1 MSMAESRERS
11 TSYDTGLEQTEWAY
25 KVATDVL
32 IWMDDLENIVKSS
45 HLLRSMLHSSQPV
58 KKVTASQ
65 AENPEGC
72 WSRSFPREKTIERWR
87 RAWKGEMIVKGNGGC
102 RDPYEGIVWLDS
114 GFRRNDG
121 PSPSSILY
129 IPNEPQHEDV

>member
-65 AENPEGC
+65 AEEGVIGVNDAGA
-72 WSRSFPREKTIERWR
+72 SPYLALR
-87 RAWKGEMIVKGNGGC
+87 RARGERDAAIAECPPLAASQAEDMQTKESDIPTFLINGEGTFPPLPLKGQ
-102 RDPYEGIVWLDS
+102 D
-114 GFRRNDG
+114 
-121 PSPSSILY
+121 
-129 IPNEPQHEDV
+129 

>member
-65 AENPEGC
+65 ADGSIQP
-72 WSRSFPREKTIERWR
+72 I
-87 RAWKGEMIVKGNGGC
+87 RAIVAAVQYPGT
-102 RDPYEGIVWLDS
+102 
-114 GFRRNDG
+114 
-121 PSPSSILY
+121 
-129 IPNEPQHEDV
+129 

>member
-1 MSMAESRERS
+1 MAESRERS

-65 AENPEGC
+65 ADGSEPIVAVLPAC
-72 WSRSFPREKTIERWR
+72 WVRPGRP
-87 RAWKGEMIVKGNGGC
+87 GHNG
-102 RDPYEGIVWLDS
+102 
-114 GFRRNDG
+114 
-121 PSPSSILY
+121 
-129 IPNEPQHEDV
+129 

>member
-65 AENPEGC
+65 AEDIPVKESEEGARGRG
-72 WSRSFPREKTIERWR
+72 SYP
-87 RAWKGEMIVKGNGGC
+87 
-102 RDPYEGIVWLDS
+102 L
-114 GFRRNDG
+114 
-121 PSPSSILY
+121 
-129 IPNEPQHEDV
+129 